1 MLQASYLWLY
11 FFHLRT
17 KMAQLDC
24 KLKFLW
30 CTMIWKENRDIRN
43 RSHSH
48 IWSFL
53 YFTYTH
59 KFYHLYIWVQLL
71 NKLSYEGSIKGSIFC
86 LKMKLYMVQKISFYI
101 WKPYLIRHSCLLDF
115 WNNGSPQ
122 GWTRLVDSLLLNN
135 RDRKWSYTKYA
146 SFQSPTLLQV
156 LNVIIRSKIFGS
168 YHSIHILTCI
178 MILNCIWAI

>member
-1 MLQASYLWLY
+1 MYDDLKRKQGYQRSFTLGHLIISIFYIYPQMLLI
-11 FFHLRT
+11 FIIFI
-17 KMAQLDC
+17 
-24 KLKFLW
+24 F
-30 CTMIWKENRDIRN
+30 EFN
-43 RSHSH
+43 
-48 IWSFL
+48 
-53 YFTYTH
+53 
-59 KFYHLYIWVQLL
+59 
-71 NKLSYEGSIKGSIFC
+71 LSYEDSIKGSIFC

-156 LNVIIRSKIFGS
+156 LNIIIGSKIFGS
-168 YHSIHILTCI
+168 
-178 MILNCIWAI
+178 

>member
-1 MLQASYLWLY
+1 
-11 FFHLRT
+11 
-17 KMAQLDC
+17 MAWLDC
-24 KLKFLW
+24 KEKFLW
-30 CTMIWKENRDIRN
+30 STMIWKENRDIRN
-43 RSHSH
+43 RSHLH

-53 YFTYTH
+53 YFTYIH
-59 KFYHLYIWVQLL
+59 KCYQFLSSLY
-71 NKLSYEGSIKGSIFC
+71 LSSSIFR

-156 LNVIIRSKIFGS
+156 INVIIRSKIFGS